1 LIRGCLKSKN
11 YNPLLFKISNKIS
24 QLIHILYSFCFSVN
38 SFKETVMSVL
48 NYPLSNVQVELM
60 KLFNTNLSD
69 KEIIELKDLL
79 SVFYADKAIKQADV
93 IWDEK
98 GLNMQ
103 DMEKW
108 LNSKSSTQT
117 IRYV

>member
-1 LIRGCLKSKN
+1 
-11 YNPLLFKISNKIS
+11 
-24 QLIHILYSFCFSVN
+24 
-38 SFKETVMSVL
+38 MSVL

-60 KLFNTNLSD
+60 KLFSTNLSD
-69 KEIIELKDLL
+69 KEINELKDLL
-79 SVFYADKAIKQADV
+79 SVFYSDKAIKQADA

-108 LNSKSSTQT
+108 LNKKS
-117 IRYV
+117 